1 MQITFD
7 EAKDALNKSKH
18 GLSMSEA
25 EKLEWDD
32 ALIWQDT
39 RRDYGEVRMIALGSI
54 GERLYCA
61 IYVDRETARRIISLR
76 KANQKEFDKYEKKT
90 NPTN

>member
-7 EAKDALNKSKH
+7 EAKDKANQSKH
-18 GLSMSEA
+18 GVPLSDA

-39 RRDYGEVRMIALGSI
+39 RRDYGEARMIALCAI
-54 GERLYCA
+54 GERLYCVV
-61 IYVDRETARRIISLR
+61 YVDRNEVRRIISLR
-76 KANQKEFDKYEKKT
+76 KANNKEKILYVS
-90 NPTN
+90 NY

>member
-18 GLSMSEA
+18 GLSLSEA

-39 RRDYGEVRMIALGSI
+39 RRDYGEARMIALCAI
-54 GERLYCA
+54 GERLYCVV
-61 IYVDRETARRIISLR
+61 YVDREDVCRIISLR
-76 KANQKEFDKYEKKT
+76 KTNNKEKKLYVS
-90 NPTN
+90 NN

>member
-18 GLSMSEA
+18 GVSLSEA

-32 ALIWQDT
+32 ALIWQDN
-39 RRDYGEVRMIALGSI
+39 RRDYGEARMIALGAI
-54 GERLYCA
+54 GERLYCVV
-61 IYVDRETARRIISLR
+61 YVDRKEALRIISLR
-76 KANQKEFDKYEKKT
+76 KANNKEKKLYVS
-90 NPTN
+90 NN

>member
-18 GLSMSEA
+18 GVSLTEA

-32 ALIWQDT
+32 ALI
-39 RRDYGEVRMIALGSI
+39 
-54 GERLYCA
+54 
-61 IYVDRETARRIISLR
+61 
-76 KANQKEFDKYEKKT
+76 
-90 NPTN
+90 

>member
-7 EAKDALNKSKH
+7 EAKDALNKGKH
-18 GLSMSEA
+18 GVSLSEA

-39 RRDYGEVRMIALGSI
+39 RRDYGEARMVALGVI
-54 GERLYCA
+54 GARLYCVV
-61 IYVDRETARRIISLR
+61 YVDRNDARRVISLR
-76 KANQKEFDKYEKKT
+76 KANYKEAMDYA
-90 NPTN
+90 NQN

>member
-18 GLSMSEA
+18 GVSLSEA

-39 RRDYGEVRMIALGSI
+39 RRDYGEARMIALGVI
-54 GERLYCA
+54 GDCLYCVV
-61 IYVDRETARRIISLR
+61 YVDREDARRIISLR
-76 KANQKEFDKYEKKT
+76 KTNNKEKT
-90 NPTN
+90 LYAYHN